1 MTDTLSLP
9 LAAVL
14 MAAQSAASTPVA
26 ISTNPPRVCADD
38 SSSRSPNFDLVIRNS
53 TERPLT
59 ITEIKAQVFN
69 PAGTLLE
76 QKVLWQDALSLLGAQ
91 QTVAAGKEGLV
102 YNPFRFVAARAGTR
116 IDYAISFRERPSTL
130 TISVQPQSCVTKARL
145 QLPLRGR
152 ILVYDGYD
160 FLSHHRRQNYQMQDE
175 LKAFGF
181 VDNTYRFGIDFIP
194 VDASGRL
201 FRGDGSK
208 IDEWFGWGMPVR
220 AAGDGIVAAV
230 RDDMPDNPLGSEDYP
245 KKRLSEDE
253 MNSDGNYVLIDH
265 GTGEFSSTTHL
276 KQGSAKVRKGDRVK
290 AGQVIAAIGN
300 SGATPV
306 PHLHYELRTGW
317 GVKGVRNLPPYFH
330 GLRMEGQPPRA
341 GPVAPNTGD
350 VLIAR

>member
-1 MTDTLSLP
+1 MTVALLLLGTA
-9 LAAVL
+9 LAARN
-14 MAAQSAASTPVA
+14 AAPAPVA

-38 SSSRSPNFDLVIRNS
+38 SSSRSPNFDFVIRNG

-69 PAGTLLE
+69 PAGNLLE
-76 QKVLWQDALSLLGAQ
+76 QKILWQDALTLLGAQ
-91 QTVAAGKEGLV
+91 KIVAAGKEGLV
-102 YNPFRFVAARAGTR
+102 YNPFRFVAARAGTK
-116 IDYAISFRERPSTL
+116 IDYSFSFAERPSPL
-130 TISVQPQSCVTKARL
+130 TISVQPRSCVTKARL
-145 QLPLRGR
+145 RLPLRGR

-160 FLSHHRRQNYQMQDE
+160 FLSHHRRQSYQMQDE
-175 LKAFGF
+175 LRAFGF

-201 FRGDGSK
+201 FRGDGAK
-208 IDEWFGWGMPVR
+208 MEEWFGWGMPVR

-276 KQGSAKVRKGDRVK
+276 KQGSAKVGKGDRVK
-290 AGQVIAAIGN
+290 AGQIIAAIGN

-317 GVKGVRNLPPYFH
+317 GVKGIRNLPPYFH
-330 GLRMEGQPPRA
+330 DVQLVGQA
-341 GPVAPNTGD
+341 TAAKQVAPNTGD